1 MINMKVKLTDDF
13 TKQLKQ
19 LGDGIKTH
27 VARSTARAGALAY
40 YDTLESNTPVGP
52 TGNLYRSLYHAYA
65 DDVSTANYKE
75 YQVGFRGNYGKKKKK
90 KKGEEEPFSS
100 SKHLHLVEF
109 GHMVRYAFKKDKN
122 TGEWITLVRPEKI
135 GAPRPNPKTASQ
147 AEMDAYYIPLK
158 TPFQIPGKGFVRRS
172 FDQAKA
178 LAPMA
183 MEKRA
188 SERLA
193 ELIKNPSLASKY
205 VD

>member
-13 TKQLKQ
+13 TKQLKK

-40 YDTLESNTPVGP
+40 YQTLLDNTPIGP
-52 TGNLYRSLYHAYA
+52 TGNLHRSAYHAYA
-65 DDVSTANYKE
+65 DDASTANYKE
-75 YQVGFRGNYGKKKKK
+75 YQVGFRGNYGKKQTKQNE
-90 KKGEEEPFSS
+90 GAARSN
-100 SKHLHLVEF
+100 HLHLVEF
-109 GHMVRYAFKKDKN
+109 GHIVRYAYKKDKN
-122 TGEWITLVRPEKI
+122 TGEWITLVRPQKM
-135 GAPRPNPKTASQ
+135 GTPRPNPQTASQ

-158 TPFQIPGKGFVRRS
+158 RPFQIPGKGFVRRS